1 MDVSYMED
9 NYKEKLFMREV
20 VAIEGLEQDSGRVT
34 VRFSDGSYIEQYH
47 IDDCCEYVRVEQ
59 VDGDVS
65 KHIGAIATD
74 FVEKSRVAEAD
85 EVDES
90 GTWTFYTLVTTKGY
104 LDWRWLGESNGY
116 YSEDVTSEFHDR

>member
-1 MDVSYMED
+1 MED

-20 VAIEGLEQDSGRVT
+20 VAIEGLEQDSERVT
-34 VRFSDGSYIEQYH
+34 IRFSDGSYIEQYH
-47 IDDCCEYVRVEQ
+47 ISDCCEHVRVEQ
-59 VDGDVS
+59 VDGDIS
-65 KHIGAIATD
+65 KHIGAVATD
-74 FVEKSRVAEAD
+74 FIEKTRKARHD
-85 EVDES
+85 EIDES

>member
-1 MDVSYMED
+1 MGD
-9 NYKEKLFMREV
+9 NYKEKLFMREI
-20 VAIEGLEQDSGRVT
+20 VAIEGLEQDSERVT
-34 VRFSDGSYIEQYH
+34 IRFSDGSYIEQYH
-47 IDDCCEYVRVEQ
+47 ISDCCEYVRIEQ

-65 KHIGAIATD
+65 KHIGAVATD
-74 FVEKSRVAEAD
+74 FIEKSRVAESD
-85 EVDES
+85 EIDES

>member
-1 MDVSYMED
+1 MSID
-9 NYKEKLFMREV
+9 YKEKLFMREI